1 MEALSN
7 SQIISKAKNIFPYI
21 RWSYLEKLNPL
32 KDKKILVVG
41 LSKTGTTSLH
51 DALEIVGVKSIHY
64 PQPYRL
70 VGRNLEFKWHW
81 KLERIRAFSDLPV
94 VAFLD
99 DFLKKYPD
107 SYIIYTNR
115 NKGSW
120 LESCRKH
127 FELPAINAKGEALRL
142 KVYGCAVFDLES
154 FSKTY
159 DMHSEMISKIFS
171 GHPNFLE
178 ISVEQTDKWTPLCKF
193 IGVPIPDVDY
203 PFSNKRKK

>member
-1 MEALSN
+1 MEALLN
-7 SQIISKAKNIFPYI
+7 SQIISKARNIFPYI
-21 RWSYLEKLNPL
+21 RWNYLEKVNPL

-51 DALEIVGVKSIHY
+51 DALEILGVKSLHY
-64 PQPYRL
+64 PQPYHL
-70 VGRNLEFKWHW
+70 VGRTLEFKWHW
-81 KLERIRAFSDLPV
+81 KFERIRAFSDLPV

-115 NKGSW
+115 NKATW

-127 FELPAINAKGEALRL
+127 FELPAINGKGEALRL
-142 KVYGCAVFDLES
+142 KVYGSSVFDLEL
-154 FSKTY
+154 FSKAY
-159 DMHSEMISKIFS
+159 DMHAEMIAKRFS
-171 GHPNFLE
+171 EHPNFLE
-178 ISVEQTDKWTPLCKF
+178 IRVEQKDKWAPLCKF

-203 PFSNKRKK
+203 PFSNQRKK